1 MGRMTTIALP
11 RDQRWVYVDGGF
23 HRYADVR
30 IGLATH
36 ALHYGTGC
44 FEGIR
49 AYWSEESEHLLV
61 FRMPEHYER
70 LRQSARI
77 LLMELPLS
85 TAALCSLTTEVLRRT
100 GDRQDV
106 YIRPLVYK
114 SSERLGVRLH
124 DLEDG
129 FLVCTVPSAPRVA
142 GERGIRCMVSSWRR
156 IDDTAAPPRT
166 KCTGIYVTSALAKTE
181 AVQNGFD
188 EAILLTQDGHVC
200 EGSTSNV
207 FLVRQGVL
215 VTPPVTDNILEGIT
229 RATIR
234 RLAADELGVAVEERP
249 VDRSELYVAD
259 EVFLS
264 GTGAEVVPVLEV
276 DRRPVGSGGA
286 GPLTLRLRSVYLDIC
301 RGRHP
306 AYAGWLTAVPP
317 AAGPPAPEA
326 DPPAGG

>member
-1 MGRMTTIALP
+1 MGRMTAIAPP
-11 RDQRWVYVDGGF
+11 RDQRWVYVRGGF

-49 AYWSEESEHLLV
+49 AYWSEETGQLLV
-61 FRMPEHYER
+61 FRMADHYER

-77 LLMELPLS
+77 LLMDLPLS
-85 TAALCSLTTEVLRRT
+85 TGELCSLTTELLQRT

-124 DLEDG
+124 ELEDG
-129 FLVCTVPSAPRVA
+129 FLICSVPSAPRVA

-156 IDDTAAPPRT
+156 VDDTVAPPRT

-188 EAILLTQDGHVC
+188 EAILLTHDGHVC

-234 RLAADELGVAVEERP
+234 RLAADELGVEVRERP

-264 GTGAEVVPVLEV
+264 GTGAELVPVTEV
-276 DRRPVGSGGA
+276 DRRPVGPGRP
-286 GPLTLRLRSVYLDIC
+286 GPLTLRLRSVYLDVC
-301 RGRHP
+301 AGRRP
-306 AYAGWLTAVPP
+306 AYADWLTPVPP
-317 AAGPPAPEA
+317 AAEPPAFE
-326 DPPAGG
+326 G

>member
-1 MGRMTTIALP
+1 MSTIAPP
-11 RDQRWVYVDGGF
+11 RDHRWVYADGGF

-49 AYWSEESEHLLV
+49 AYWSEETQQLLV
-61 FRMPEHYER
+61 FRLAEHYER
-70 LRQSARI
+70 LRQSARV
-77 LLMELPLS
+77 LLMDLPLT
-85 TAALCSLTTEVLRRT
+85 TAELCSLTTELLRRT

-114 SSERLGVRLH
+114 SSEVLGIRLQG
-124 DLEDG
+124 LEDG
-129 FLVCTVPSAPRVA
+129 FLVCTVPSAPRVG

-156 IDDTAAPPRT
+156 VDDNAAPPRT

-188 EAILLTQDGHVC
+188 EAILLTHDGHVC

-207 FLVRQGVL
+207 VLVRHGVL

-234 RLAADELGVAVEERP
+234 RLATEELGVEVAERP
-249 VDRSELYVAD
+249 IDRSELYVAD
-259 EVFLS
+259 EVFLC
-264 GTGAEVVPVLEV
+264 GTGAEVAPVVEV
-276 DRRPVGSGGA
+276 DRRPVGGGEP
-286 GPLTLRLRSVYLDIC
+286 GPLTLRLRSVYLGVC
-301 RGRHP
+301 LGRHP
-306 AYAGWLTAVPP
+306 EYAGWLTPVPP
-317 AAGPPAPEA
+317 AAGP
-326 DPPAGG
+326 G